1 MVFKHQQTIDRYYQW
16 RKRREELDSDSEVKQ
31 ARSLKLSELREDVD
45 TVVSKEFSEL
55 DSLL

>member
-1 MVFKHQQTIDRYYQW
+1 MVFKHQAKIDSFYEW

-31 ARSLKLSELREDVD
+31 ARSLNLAELREDVD

>member
-1 MVFKHQQTIDRYYQW
+1 MLKHHEQIKKFLKWKKLKEQKLQ
-16 RKRREELDSDSEVKQ
+16 DSDVSDASK
-31 ARSLKLSELREDVD
+31 LNLSELYEDVD